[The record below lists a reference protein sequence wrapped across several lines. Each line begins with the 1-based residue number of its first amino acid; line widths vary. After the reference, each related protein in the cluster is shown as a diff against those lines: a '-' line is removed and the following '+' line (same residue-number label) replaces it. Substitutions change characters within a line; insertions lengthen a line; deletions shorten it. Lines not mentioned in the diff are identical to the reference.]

1 VILLVRD
8 DVQLFFE
15 RLKAFESQKTSHI
28 DNDRLIIYAVSVLEE
43 KDIEP
48 TFDNVAVAAFRL
60 FPTRFSLIGF
70 PNYPDA
76 KRVHDCLWHCTYKTK
91 MWLSGNA
98 KSGFALTD
106 KGKHVLSDVRCRL
119 TGEVE
124 VARDFETGPRRKEVF
139 FIGLLKKTSA
149 FKKFAAGN
157 EDEISPM
164 EVREMLRVGNEESK
178 EILCKNIR
186 RFSEYSRRLGA
197 EDIEKFLQF
206 VRAKWRDLF
215 E

>member
-1 VILLVRD
+1 LRKD
-8 DVQLFFE
+8 DSQLFFE
-15 RLKAFESQKTSHI
+15 CLKIFKSDSVSHV
-28 DNDRLIIYAVSVLEE
+28 DNDRLIIYAVSVLEG

-48 TFDNVAVAAFRL
+48 TFDNVVVTAFRL

-70 PNYPDA
+70 PTYPDA

-91 MWLSGNA
+91 MWLSGNP
-98 KSGFALTD
+98 KSGFTLTD
-106 KGKHVLSDVRCRL
+106 KGKHVLNDVRSRL
-119 TGEVE
+119 MGEVE
-124 VARDFETGPRRKEVF
+124 VARDFETGARRKEVF

-149 FKKFAAGN
+149 FRKFAAGN
-157 EDEISPM
+157 ADAISPM
-164 EVREMLRVGNEESK
+164 EVREMLRVGNEASK

-186 RFSEYSRRLGA
+186 RFSEYSRRLGV
-197 EDIEKFLQF
+197 EDVEKFLQF